1 MVKIKNIYGM
11 GTKNFVGTI
20 ASVIESASSKH
31 FTMDA
36 EQVLDFV
43 KIVIAAIS
51 EEFRMLGKTTVIG
64 GEQALAKVAS
74 IYLDADGELDEDVD
88 FFCDQEAME
97 YIYETVYTL
106 MTEKDYKSD
115 AARIV
120 ESIKN
125 DETFAYR
132 FLYGTSLIP
141 NKSIARL
148 RSRIINQIRMSYGVV
163 VDPAD
168 FNTVLYEHLYSD
180 GTWKV
185 LDSYNYRS
193 TFFQW
198 LGTVASHCIMAYLE
212 DNGYIKNSRARTP
225 GNTRLVLKKMT
236 PDYCQIVIDDMVKIG
251 LMRDMLLAVYVD
263 RLDQNTI
270 QERFGM
276 DEEMYK
282 LTLCAS
288 EKTLKTALLNTE
300 HPYDDVLVDK
310 GTRKIMLSADFLT
323 IIGQTNVVYSEDS
336 PLREVLGVTPDDAEF
351 ETKVIDFL
359 YKFSNNLNW
368 SDEDKYVWQ
377 SRYIKNMKPD
387 EVAENLSKRSR
398 PWVDTRYSRLLKSFK
413 EAIREWWNNI
423 NR

>member
-1 MVKIKNIYGM
+1 M

-20 ASVIESASSKH
+20 GSLIESANDKH
-31 FTMDA
+31 FTLDA
-36 EQVLDFV
+36 ELVMEFV
-43 KIVIAAIS
+43 KQVIDAIVD
-51 EEFRMLGKTTVIG
+51 EFRTLGKFTTMSD
-64 GEQALAKVAS
+64 EQALAKAEA

-88 FFCDQEAME
+88 FFCDQEALE
-97 YIYETVYTL
+97 SIYETIFTL

-115 AARIV
+115 AVRIV
-120 ESIKN
+120 ENMKN
-125 DETFAYR
+125 DETFAYH
-132 FLYGTSLIP
+132 FLYGTSLMP
-141 NKSIARL
+141 GKSIARL

-168 FNTVLYEHLYSD
+168 FNTVLYEHLYSE

-185 LDSYNYRS
+185 LNSYNYRS

-212 DNGYIKNSRARTP
+212 ENGYIKISRARTP

-236 PDYCQIVIDDMVKIG
+236 PDYCHIVIDDMVKIG

-282 LTLCAS
+282 LTLRAS

-310 GTRKIMLSADFLT
+310 GARKIMLSSDFLT
-323 IIGQTNVVYSEDS
+323 IIGQTNAAYSEDS
-336 PLREVLGVTPDDAEF
+336 PLREVLGVTPDDTEF

-359 YKFSNNLNW
+359 YKFSNNLGW
-368 SDEDKYVWQ
+368 SDEDLYVWQ

-387 EVAENLSKRSR
+387 EVAENLPTRSR
-398 PWVDTRYSRLLKSFK
+398 PWVDTRFSRLNRLFK
-413 EAIREWWNNI
+413 EAVREWWNNI